1 MAREVNDIFA
11 VTRDAMLHL
20 SDLGGLG
27 FEFRAFNAPRQRHRS
42 TWTTLT
48 VELTLATKQRM
59 SQPQHINMAD
69 QAWKIPAILL
79 SFEHFLGG
87 QCRITDKL
95 TPSLYQR
102 AVVTKA
108 AGTAE
113 ALYPIIPVKDPI
125 KHSQVIGLLMCTTG
139 ALLAWPKTRGTLW
152 PLGLNTFLTCS
163 GIYSQ
168 RRMKMPYWL
177 PVTNLILGAMV
188 WLIENRKLL

>member
-1 MAREVNDIFA
+1 MRSDRYAFARDTTSKRRLGSKVPVGLSMLRIKTTSSINSKDTEV
-11 VTRDAMLHL
+11 T
-20 SDLGGLG
+20 
-27 FEFRAFNAPRQRHRS
+27 PQTRQRVP
-42 TWTTLT
+42 L
-48 VELTLATKQRM
+48 
-59 SQPQHINMAD
+59 PQYISMAD
-69 QAWKIPAILL
+69 QVWKIPAILL

-87 QCRITDKL
+87 QCRITDQI

-152 PLGLNTFLTCS
+152 PLGLNTFLTCA

-177 PVTNLILGAMV
+177 PVTNLILGALV
-188 WLIENRKLL
+188 WLIENRKAL